1 MEPTPNLLD
10 LGLLILLVFFF
21 VKALVRG
28 FVREAFGLVG
38 AVIAVVVSA
47 MFYQSLAALISTVSG
62 ISSNWWG
69 AVAFGLILLVVFGLF
84 LWIGGLAH
92 KLVRSGPLSG
102 LDRALGGLVGLA
114 KGVLISYLLIN
125 LLLLMNP
132 FTVMSPLKQS
142 VLAPYVVQGG
152 RYLVDLFPDDL
163 TRRLQERAGLVPPTG
178 KDQK

>member
-28 FVREAFGLVG
+28 FVREAFGLIG

-47 MFYQSLAALISTVSG
+47 IFYQGLASLLAG
-62 ISSNWWG
+62 ISGVDSNWWG
-69 AVAFGLILLVVFGLF
+69 AVAFGLILLVVFGMF

-92 KLVRSGPLSG
+92 RLIKSGPFSG

-125 LLLLMNP
+125 LLLLMTP
-132 FTVMSPLKQS
+132 FTVISPLKQS
-142 VLAPYVVQGG
+142 VMAPYVVQGG
-152 RYLVDLFPDDL
+152 RYLVDFFPGDL
-163 TRRLQERAGLVPPTG
+163 VRNLQERAGLVPPAA
-178 KDQK
+178 KDKE